1 MLFTKAVM
9 KFGICFITY
18 EDYIEIDKLFVEI
31 IIRNAWVSIKI
42 VKDFIAWKY
51 YSNLLGIF
59 IYLW

>member
-1 MLFTKAVM
+1 M

-31 IIRNAWVSIKI
+31 FIRNAWVSIKI